1 MRNQYSLIMNFNA
14 INKTWLLV
22 NKNTQFSNTRK
33 SDLIE
38 ALKLVKITFE
48 NASISW
54 RSKM

>member
-1 MRNQYSLIMNFNA
+1 MRNHYSLIMNLHA
-14 INKTWLLV
+14 INKTWALV

-33 SDLIE
+33 TDLIE

-48 NASISW
+48 NSSISL